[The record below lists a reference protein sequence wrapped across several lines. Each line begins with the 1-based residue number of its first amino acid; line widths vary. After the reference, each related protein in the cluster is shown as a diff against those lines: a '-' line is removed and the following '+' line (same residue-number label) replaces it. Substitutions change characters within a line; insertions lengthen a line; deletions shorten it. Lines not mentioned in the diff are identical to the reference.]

1 MTDRD
6 ALGRAVELLRQL
18 DGKREQL
25 ERVGDVDEALG
36 LFEEI
41 HDLVR
46 QAHAELE
53 RAKMD
58 ADARP

>member
-18 DGKREQL
+18 DAKREQL